1 MSIVII
7 GSNVAGITA
16 IGTIFKEIQSSG
28 QKSKYSITV
37 VSKSSHIYGNPTA
50 PRLLVEPQHADKV
63 FFSVENYLK
72 NHSKGV
78 KYEFIHSSVDKT
90 DFNSKILTL
99 SSGKELKY
107 DYLIIASGSH
117 AESPAFKLHGDYL
130 ESKKAIKEVNK
141 SIQDSGSIAILGG
154 GATGVET
161 ASEIAYSFPK
171 KKVTLFT
178 GAEGPLSAIGKSI
191 PASKKL
197 EKLGIKIVNKKRFSS
212 IDSTDTGASVI
223 TFADGSSE
231 TFDFYLPTYGVYPNS
246 DFLDSKYL
254 DDNGYLIVDKN
265 LAVRGHSDVIALG
278 DVASITENSIV
289 DIKFQQTKV
298 FTQTVKKTIFKK
310 DVKLVD
316 YSRGKTT
323 TLIPIS
329 KNGGVGLMFGWSV
342 PNFLVKQ
349 IKSKD
354 FMISQVGKDYI

>member
-7 GSNVAGITA
+7 GSNIAGITG
-16 IGTIFKEIQSSG
+16 IGTILKEIQSSG
-28 QKSKYSITV
+28 DKSKYSLTV

-50 PRLLVEPQHADKV
+50 PRLLVEPQHVDKV
-63 FFSVENYLK
+63 FFSVEKYLK
-72 NHSKGV
+72 NHSNGV
-78 KYEFIHSSVDKT
+78 KYEFIHSSVEKSDFYSKT
-90 DFNSKILTL
+90 LTL
-99 SSGKELKY
+99 SSGQELKY

-117 AESPAFKLHGDYL
+117 AESPAFKLNGDYL

-141 SIQDSGSIAILGG
+141 SIKEAGSIAILGG

-161 ASEIAYSFPK
+161 ASEIAYTFPK

-178 GAEGPLSAIGKSI
+178 GADGPLSAIGKSI
-191 PASKKL
+191 PATKKL
-197 EKLGIKIVNKKRFSS
+197 EKLGIKVVNSKRFSS
-212 IDSTDTGASVI
+212 IDTTETGASVI

-246 DFLDSKYL
+246 DFIDSKYL
-254 DDNGYLIVDKN
+254 DDNGYLVVDKN
-265 LAVRGHSDVIALG
+265 LAVRGHPEVIALG
-278 DVASITENSIV
+278 DVASITENTIV

-298 FTQTVKKTIFKK
+298 FTHTVKKTIFKK
-310 DVKLVD
+310 EVKSVE

-329 KNGGVGLMFGWSV
+329 KNGGVGVIFGWSV
-342 PNFLVKQ
+342 PSFLVKQ

-354 FMISQVGKDYI
+354 FMISQVGKDFI